1 MNTEPAGT
9 DLCETCRQC
18 IAANSR
24 NIYACGDAC
33 FGLIE
38 HALMDDDH
46 DAWTCFYKVYTTPVT
61 TWVAYFSNRYGV
73 SSQFRD
79 LLVNRALFRY
89 WRLLN
94 RRFTK
99 LRDYQ
104 HAINYLRLCVKS
116 SVYDYAPP
124 ADRFVEV
131 ELTPQHA
138 TVSDPPVDE
147 FAELWAIIEQEL
159 TDPHDRQLTYCYCVL
174 HLKPQ
179 AILKHMPG
187 VYADTK
193 QIKTEWQRVRRQLR
207 RNMALRLW
215 FGIRDIESS

>member
-1 MNTEPAGT
+1 
-9 DLCETCRQC
+9 
-18 IAANSR
+18 
-24 NIYACGDAC
+24 
-33 FGLIE
+33 
-38 HALMDDDH
+38 
-46 DAWTCFYKVYTTPVT
+46 
-61 TWVAYFSNRYGV
+61 
-73 SSQFRD
+73 
-79 LLVNRALFRY
+79 
-89 WRLLN
+89 
-94 RRFTK
+94 
-99 LRDYQ
+99 
-104 HAINYLRLCVKS
+104 
-116 SVYDYAPP
+116 
-124 ADRFVEV
+124 
-131 ELTPQHA
+131 
-138 TVSDPPVDE
+138 VSDPPVDE